1 MPVFIC
7 QGCGAEHQ
15 SWTGRCPECG
25 TSETIRLAPNTDR
38 MVDRIIKNKFRIVK
52 KLGQGGMGAVYL
64 AEQVGIG
71 HKVALKFLKAEFS
84 SDAEIARRF
93 LNEAK
98 SYARVAHPNA
108 VALHDFGQDEEGNLF
123 IAMEYCEGVD
133 LKKMLAEKPLAM
145 IESIDVVL
153 QVADVLANAHEKG
166 VIHRDLKPE
175 NIMVRRGLRGLHAKV
190 LDFGIARLMDGGT
203 RLTVVGAIAG
213 TPRYMSPEQ
222 VEGKEVD
229 LRADIYSLGVVLF
242 ELLTGRQPFDGST
255 IAEILRKQAVE
266 PMPHLTEFAPELDYP
281 DLDAVLQKAC
291 RKRRDERWP
300 DMLAFANALSMA
312 TPTQADVAL
321 TPLQRSSIHRAMGTP
336 KPTVPDAT
344 PASTSGV
351 AMPGQPADA
360 SAVDQ
365 TRLKPATVPPG
376 GISLAPIDD
385 LEADISSGP
394 SVQRET
400 RKPPRLATDA
410 ERRQGELTD
419 QHTGGPP
426 GPSMLGELGSG
437 PGASASNSVLLPPS
451 RAPMI
456 GAAAVVVLLAVG
468 VGLYVWNQPAP
479 SAPSAAVEPAGP
491 SKVEEVEAP
500 VKVAPTTGAESKA
513 AGVEPLVEGVREEVR
528 SAIVEGTIDSFYSQ
542 GVAQFDAANL
552 DAAESFLEKIPA
564 SSKYSAQALEIR
576 KKIAS
581 IRDTLAAANA
591 ERNRGRPENA
601 IRLYQDVLRLN
612 PQMKAAR
619 EGLSVAREQVINP
632 IMQ

>member
-1 MPVFIC
+1 
-7 QGCGAEHQ
+7 
-15 SWTGRCPECG
+15 
-25 TSETIRLAPNTDR
+25 
-38 MVDRIIKNKFRIVK
+38 MVDRIIKNKFRILK

-84 SDAEIARRF
+84 SDPEIARRF

-321 TPLQRSSIHRAMGTP
+321 TPLQRSSVHRAVGTP
-336 KPTVPDAT
+336 KPTVPDVT

-351 AMPGQPADA
+351 AMPGQPPDA

-376 GISLAPIDD
+376 GISLAPIVD
-385 LEADISSGP
+385 LEAGISSGP
-394 SVQRET
+394 SVQPEP

-410 ERRQGELTD
+410 GRRQGELTD

-456 GAAAVVVLLAVG
+456 GAAAVVVLLAAG
-468 VGLYVWNQPAP
+468 VGLYVWNQPGP
-479 SAPSAAVEPAGP
+479 SRPVEP
-491 SKVEEVEAP
+491 SKEAEAPVKVEAP
-500 VKVAPTTGAESKA
+500 AKVAPTTGAET
-513 AGVEPLVEGVREEVR
+513 VEPLVEGVREEVR

-619 EGLSVAREQVINP
+619 EGLSVAREQIINP